1 MTGTRNRVT
10 LRRAHAADADGIA
23 AIHAEVWRNAYAGI
37 LPGAYLAR
45 LSPLRLALSY
55 RRALARREPG
65 HALFVAVAP
74 DAEAGTRSIGF
85 ISGGR
90 ARRALRHGSGPQ
102 GEVEMLYLLDDW
114 REQGI
119 GRRLMRAMA
128 AHLAANA
135 CHSAFVWALAENPA
149 THFYRHLGGHLVARE
164 RIPFAGVEVEQS
176 AFLWSPIESLLAATV
191 PAPRRE
197 IEG

>member
-90 ARRALRHGSGPQ
+90 ARRALRAQ
-102 GEVEMLYLLDDW
+102 K
-114 REQGI
+114 GI
-119 GRRLMRAMA
+119 AARGGGGDVVRGGVVVGRGDPARAGV
-128 AHLAANA
+128 LAA
-135 CHSAFVWALAENPA
+135 F
-149 THFYRHLGGHLVARE
+149 
-164 RIPFAGVEVEQS
+164 
-176 AFLWSPIESLLAATV
+176 
-191 PAPRRE
+191 
-197 IEG
+197 